1 MAEVTIPKLGLTMTE
16 GTVAQWLKPS
26 GATVVT
32 GEPVYNLVTDK
43 VEAEVEAEAAGVL
56 HHAVDEGTTAPC
68 GALVGWVL
76 APGEVP
82 PASPG
87 RASGAMSSGAVVGGE
102 VTGGTA
108 VDGPDGARSGLVGA
122 GRRAVSPNARRLAA
136 ELGVDVDGITGT
148 GPGGRVVG
156 DDVLAA
162 AASTA
167 VVAPPSAAPPAP
179 VEPVAASVPPTPPT
193 ATEERWTPVAR
204 RLAARIGLGAGDVR
218 GTGPGGRITLDDVLA
233 ASPPQQAAADAPRP
247 PASLEDRVEPMAG
260 MRKVIAERMHASLRD
275 SAQLTIGSDAD
286 AGALLRLRSQ
296 LRSEWEPAGVP
307 VPSVTDLLVKAVARA
322 LHRHPRVN
330 AEIAGEG
337 IHLLADVH
345 IGVAVDVDDGLLVPV
360 VRHAD
365 LLSVDELAAET
376 ARLGA
381 AARSGAL
388 TLDEMSGATFTIS
401 NLGTLGVD
409 FFTPIL
415 NPPNVAILG
424 VGRVREVWDGPDRGS
439 RRLMTLS
446 LTFDHRALDGAPAAR
461 FLATLREAIESPTTL
476 LAAT

>member
-26 GATVVT
+26 GATVVE

-87 RASGAMSSGAVVGGE
+87 RAPGPAGAVTAGASARSQASGPP
-102 VTGGTA
+102 TGGTSG
-108 VDGPDGARSGLVGA
+108 VRTGLVSD

-136 ELGVDVDGITGT
+136 ELGVDLAGVAGT

-162 AASTA
+162 DESGPG
-167 VVAPPSAAPPAP
+167 VRP
-179 VEPVAASVPPTPPT
+179 
-193 ATEERWTPVAR
+193 EERWTPVAR
-204 RLAARIGLGAGDVR
+204 RLATRIGLGAGDMR

-233 ASPPQQAAADAPRP
+233 ASPPQHAPEGPPRP
-247 PASLEDRVEPMAG
+247 AAPLEDRVEPMAG

-275 SAQLTIGSDAD
+275 SAQLTIGGEVA
-286 AGALLRLRSQ
+286 AGALLDLRSQ
-296 LRSEWEPAGVP
+296 LRREWEPAGVP

-330 AEIAGEG
+330 AEITHEG

-345 IGVAVDVDDGLLVPV
+345 IGVAVDVEDGLLVPV

-424 VGRVREVWDGPDRGS
+424 VGRVREVWDGPDRDS
-439 RRLMTLS
+439 RRPMTLS

>member
-26 GATVVT
+26 GASVVA

-43 VEAEVEAEAAGVL
+43 VEAEVEAEGTGVL

-87 RASGAMSSGAVVGGE
+87 RASETVNA
-102 VTGGTA
+102 GTT
-108 VDGPDGARSGLVGA
+108 DGARTGPVGA

-136 ELGVDVDGITGT
+136 ELGVDIDGFAGT

-162 AASTA
+162 AAIAPPRVVSPGT
-167 VVAPPSAAPPAP
+167 VTPVPVAPLVASGPAADAG
-179 VEPVAASVPPTPPT
+179 
-193 ATEERWTPVAR
+193 ERWTPVAR
-204 RLAARIGLGAGDVR
+204 RLAARVGLGAGDVR

-233 ASPPQQAAADAPRP
+233 VSPPQEADAGAPRP
-247 PASLEDRVEPMAG
+247 AAPLEDRVEPMVG
-260 MRKVIAERMHASLRD
+260 MRKVIADRMHSSLRD
-275 SAQLTIGSDAD
+275 SAQLTIGTDVDAK
-286 AGALLRLRSQ
+286 ALLDLRSH
-296 LRSEWEPAGVP
+296 LRREWEPAGVP
-307 VPSVTDLLVKAVARA
+307 VPSVTDLLVKAAARA
-322 LHRHPRVN
+322 LHRHPRAN
-330 AEIAGEG
+330 AEITDEG

-381 AARSGAL
+381 AARAGTL
-388 TLDEMSGATFTIS
+388 TLDEMSGATFTVS

-424 VGRVREVWDGPDRGS
+424 VGRVREAWDGPDRG
-439 RRLMTLS
+439 RRRPMTLS

-476 LAAT
+476 LAAM